1 MGNKSARKESG
12 KTAAAKSLKEK
23 RVAKHDKKAG
33 KERSDAVTEIKNR

>member
-12 KTAAAKSLKEK
+12 KTSAARTLKEK

-33 KERSDAVTEIKNR
+33 KERSEAVTDIKNK